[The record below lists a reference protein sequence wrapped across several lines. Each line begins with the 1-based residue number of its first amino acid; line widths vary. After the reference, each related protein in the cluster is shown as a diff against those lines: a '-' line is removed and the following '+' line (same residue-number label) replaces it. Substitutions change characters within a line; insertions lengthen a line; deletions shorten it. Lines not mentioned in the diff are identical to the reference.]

1 MVQIDPNA
9 PSRFLAIGYGSDDW
23 VAVLL
28 KSHETGETAQRILPV
43 SAVAASRFQAWLRFM
58 NAARWSVYVSVNAVR
73 PGRSRR
79 KEAIAAVRHV
89 VLDVDHEG
97 PRILRELDARRDL
110 PPLAY
115 VLRTSP
121 GRLHVFWRVSGF
133 PPDLAEGLQRGL
145 AQELGTDSAATSCAQ
160 MTRMP
165 GFLNLKAPVARTSR
179 IALIS
184 QGPRYVAVTHSG
196 NDEARPWRPRASS
209 LSPAASW
216 LLDRA
221 TTVTTNRAQTRH
233 PDRFDGPTEP
243 ALRHLTRIDPAIAGQ
258 HGDVQTFTVC
268 GRVVRGFALSD
279 EEALIALRENGRC
292 VPPGASARCST
303 KSSGRVAIVKTR
315 WPAQPASRLATSLTR
330 LLWLTDKSHRAHA
343 WSQEMLAV
351 TPTELSSTPRGVRVR
366 SAVAWRRHSRS
377 LPTCGLIS
385 SKTKGASE
393 WNDGSPG

>member
-28 KSHETGETAQRILPV
+28 KCHETGETAQRILPV

-58 NAARWSVYVSVNAVR
+58 NAARWGVYVSVNAVR

-145 AQELGTDSAATSCAQ
+145 AQKLGTDSAATSCAQ

-165 GFLNLKAPVARTSR
+165 GFLNYKHRPYLTAMEYRMWKLVLTPDDFPQRSIVAPQIEAPSHP
-179 IALIS
+179 ALT
-184 QGPRYVAVTHSG
+184 GTTRMDP
-196 NDEARPWRPRASS
+196 
-209 LSPAASW
+209 
-216 LLDRA
+216 LDRA
-221 TTVTTNRAQTRH
+221 R
-233 PDRFDGPTEP
+233 RFLARTP
-243 ALRHLTRIDPAIAGQ
+243 AAIAGQ
-258 HGDVQTFTVC
+258 HGDLLTFRIC
-268 GRVVRGFALSD
+268 CRLVRGFALSD
-279 EEALIALRENGRC
+279 DDAAQVLREWNARC
-292 VPPGASARCST
+292 VLPWSERELLEKVRNARRYGREPFGALLVGSEV
-303 KSSGRVAIVKTR
+303 SS
-315 WPAQPASRLATSLTR
+315 
-330 LLWLTDKSHRAHA
+330 
-343 WSQEMLAV
+343 
-351 TPTELSSTPRGVRVR
+351 SSN
-366 SAVAWRRHSRS
+366 A
-377 LPTCGLIS
+377 
-385 SKTKGASE
+385 
-393 WNDGSPG
+393 